1 MSAEIK
7 ERLKTTSEACLK
19 CYEAWD
25 GNDKDI
31 KAREALQDAIHE
43 LRKVASRLEIEL
55 AISERDQ
62 MAQKPIPIPPHRDS
76 RGGKNRGNNNN
87 KGGNKGSQND
97 QDDNAGNANNNNN
110 NNNSGPKVEIQK
122 KPRGRSPKKSSG
134 GEN

>member
-31 KAREALQDAIHE
+31 KAREALQEAIHE
-43 LRKVASRLEIEL
+43 LRKVASRLEIDL

-62 MAQKPIPIPPHRDS
+62 MAQKPLPIPSHRDS
-76 RGGKNRGNNNN
+76 RGGKNRGGGH
-87 KGGNKGSQND
+87 KGGGNDD
-97 QDDNAGNANNNNN
+97 QDDNKGNTNNNNN

-122 KPRGRSPKKSSG
+122 KPRGRSPRKSSG

>member
-110 NNNSGPKVEIQK
+110 SGPKVEIQK

>member
-31 KAREALQDAIHE
+31 KARESLQDAIHE

-97 QDDNAGNANNNNN
+97 QDDNAGNGNN